1 MEVFFFYPKM
11 FLYTSDHHC
20 NWINCTFANV
30 SLTYAPWLM
39 QTKTLPS
46 AVYSHSGIIYIAV
59 YSTWIPQRRKK
70 LSVVVITSYFLFYFI
85 FLDIDWKGR
94 PWEEVQKSPSLST
107 KKAVV
112 AHQTWTQ
119 CSTHGTLIPEHW
131 CTNATSLLQP
141 LMSSFCQ

>member
-1 MEVFFFYPKM
+1 MEVFFFLPQDVSIHIWSPLQLDKLHLPKCLSNIRPM
-11 FLYTSDHHC
+11 
-20 NWINCTFANV
+20 AN
-30 SLTYAPWLM
+30 A
-39 QTKTLPS
+39 KTLPS